1 MLSPSGVTQ
10 GSIQAQCEESARV
23 AIKVLESFAGGFEFI
38 GGLRD
43 QINKAARATF
53 CSRPS

>member
-1 MLSPSGVTQ
+1 MLSPSGVMQ
-10 GSIQAQCEESARV
+10 GWVQGQCEESARV

-38 GGLRD
+38 SGLRD
-43 QINKAARATF
+43 QIKKAAHATF